1 MEFFKNV
8 KWFFEELHEANK
20 EFVSGVRQDVK
31 EFRTDMKDIVKEH
44 NPTMGKAIEGA
55 DRLSQAIGNVIKSN
69 PIIFEPKNTI
79 VPDMKSILRESKEWK
94 ELKRDSELELADHL
108 IAKRIGY
115 THHGLYIGNNQV
127 IHYSEGEVRIDSLE
141 DFKKDCEMGVVDS
154 VATYS
159 KEEIISRAFSRLG
172 EKRYNLV
179 FNNCEHFV
187 NWCRSGGK
195 TTDSI

>member
-44 NPTMGKAIEGA
+44 NPTMGKVIEGA
-55 DRLSQAIGNVIKSN
+55 DRLAQTIGNVLN
-69 PIIFEPKNTI
+69 RY
-79 VPDMKSILRESKEWK
+79 REEF
-94 ELKRDSELELADHL
+94 KRDSELELADHL

-159 KEEIISRAFSRLG
+159 KEEIISRAYSRLG

-195 TTDSI
+195 MTDSI

>member
-1 MEFFKNV
+1 MEFFKNI
-8 KWFFEELHEANK
+8 KWFFEEMHEANK
-20 EFVSGVRQDVK
+20 EFVSGVRQDMK
-31 EFRTDMKDIVKEH
+31 KFRTDMKDIVKEH
-44 NPTMGKAIEGA
+44 NPTVGKAVEGA
-55 DRLSQAIGNVIKSN
+55 DRLAQTIGNLIKSN
-69 PIIFEPKNTI
+69 PIPESTT
-79 VPDMKSILRESKEWK
+79 VPDTKLIFRDIKEYK

-108 IAKRIGY
+108 IAKRKGY

-141 DFKKDCEMGVVDS
+141 DFKKDCEIRVIDS

-195 TTDSI
+195 MTDSI

>member
-1 MEFFKNV
+1 M
-8 KWFFEELHEANK
+8 
-20 EFVSGVRQDVK
+20 SGVRQDVK

-55 DRLSQAIGNVIKSN
+55 DRLAQAIGNFIKSN
-69 PIIFEPKNTI
+69 PTIFEPKNTI

-108 IAKRIGY
+108 IAKRIEYGIGY

-141 DFKKDCEMGVVDS
+141 DFKKDCEIRVIDS

-159 KEEIISRAFSRLG
+159 KEEINSRAFSRLG

-195 TTDSI
+195 MTDSI